1 MLYSQPSGQS
11 RFRHGHDVRVVKSNL
26 SAVLGPATTA
36 RTKATITYISHCNLY
51 LSGQVLPP
59 PLEPDFFLRAEKC
72 WRQWETFAVGTA
84 SPRVGVLLD
93 WLLLR
98 TLQTVYERFMNGSI
112 GGSGFNWRIGFPKG
126 SLRLWFIGGPCRDRT
141 CDHLIKSQILLNP
154 LYTVITVLFIHW
166 WSQWILN
173 FNEFGTAF

>member
-1 MLYSQPSGQS
+1 MSGP
-11 RFRHGHDVRVVKSNL
+11 VR
-26 SAVLGPATTA
+26 TT
-36 RTKATITYISHCNLY
+36 TTYISHCSLYLSSPVTKGINFSCSFHRSLY

-59 PLEPDFFLRAEKC
+59 PLGRAFFWEQRNVEGNGRLLR
-72 WRQWETFAVGTA
+72 WETA

-126 SLRLWFIGGPCRDRT
+126 SLSLWFIGGPCRDRT
-141 CDHLIKSQILLNP
+141 YDHLIKSQILLNP
-154 LYTVITVLFIHW
+154 LYTVITVLSIHW

-173 FNEFGTAF
+173 FKEFGTAF